1 MSSKS
6 STKKR
11 SNNGIKIF
19 RAKTGKVNV
28 KRLSLKKTNFERKPT
43 NAFGIVTIDTD
54 ELKELLGGRI
64 SGKNLLKMQ
73 LQKLN
78 LPKYLY
84 SFINKANDISKAT
97 SAKKIGHLHVY
108 YDQKKFRS
116 LNEWKNW
123 YNKKHS
129 NAIKEAVN
137 TIYNVMKEGIGG
149 TPRRN
154 LRKYIRIFVEDLVY
168 NRTFTGLKIQEA
180 ILTKMAEMKNK
191 NYKWS
196 SGKEDLSGIDGYIGN
211 IPVSIKPDSS
221 EMKKR
226 AGTKRMDYSINE
238 KELTLSFTFSL

>member
-1 MSSKS
+1 
-6 STKKR
+6 
-11 SNNGIKIF
+11 
-19 RAKTGKVNV
+19 
-28 KRLSLKKTNFERKPT
+28 
-43 NAFGIVTIDTD
+43 
-54 ELKELLGGRI
+54 
-64 SGKNLLKMQ
+64 
-73 LQKLN
+73 
-78 LPKYLY
+78 
-84 SFINKANDISKAT
+84 
-97 SAKKIGHLHVY
+97 
-108 YDQKKFRS
+108 
-116 LNEWKNW
+116 
-123 YNKKHS
+123 
-129 NAIKEAVN
+129 
-137 TIYNVMKEGIGG
+137 MKEGIGG

-154 LRKYIRIFVEDLVY
+154 LKKYIRIFVEDLVY